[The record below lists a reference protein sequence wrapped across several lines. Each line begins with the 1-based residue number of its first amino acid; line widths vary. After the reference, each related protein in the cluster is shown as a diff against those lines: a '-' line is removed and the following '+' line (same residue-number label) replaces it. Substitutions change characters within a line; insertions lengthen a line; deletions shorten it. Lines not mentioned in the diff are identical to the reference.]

1 MKNLDDILKEYPLT
15 PEEQEILDLKLEL
28 IGKLIELSKE
38 KKIKQEKYA
47 QLCGFKRSFIA
58 RMEVNPLRSMK
69 VETLIKL
76 AKAVNCK
83 IKIEPITT

>member
-28 IGKLIELSKE
+28 IGKLIELRKE
-38 KKIKQEKYA
+38 KKITQEEYA

-58 RMEVNPLRSMK
+58 RMEVN
-69 VETLIKL
+69 
-76 AKAVNCK
+76 CK